1 MAKTFL
7 ISTTGAGTTT
17 IDDLGGRAF
26 LHPIVSL
33 DLTEEYTLEEIRD
46 SDDLKA
52 AIVAGD
58 LTAVF
63 DTAAIT
69 DATTFDNHLVDF
81 DRVQTITNTTDI
93 SNNAA
98 AIALLQDGG
107 GRLGEVLDYVD
118 NTAVPPTEVLGDRY
132 ILDDTGA
139 SNAAWDG
146 AAALDLVEFDGAVWV
161 VKAVESGNETF
172 VAAES
177 QDRMFVDDGSP
188 AWEARPTSITQ
199 TAVQVPYTPTTA
211 ADWDVVP
218 TEVGGALDEAASR
231 IEDLENAT
239 PPASKKTYTYSAG
252 DDGNLNGSRDLRR
265 TGSVTTNIT
274 PFIVPITG
282 TIWGITVA
290 SKQGVNLTY
299 NVEIY
304 VNGSSVHTEN
314 VVAADKSFDNALA
327 LAVTAGDEV
336 RIRFTKLA
344 ANVADLGVEVY
355 GIEA

>member
-7 ISTTGAGTTT
+7 ISTVAAGTVV
-17 IDDLGGRAF
+17 IDDLGARGF
-26 LHPIVSL
+26 LHPTTNF
-33 DLTEEYTLEEIRD
+33 DLTSEYTLEEIRD
-46 SDDLKA
+46 SEDLKA

-58 LTAVF
+58 LTGDF
-63 DTAAIT
+63 DGAAIT
-69 DATTFDNHLVDF
+69 DATTFDNYLIDF
-81 DRVQTITNTTDI
+81 DRVQTITNTGDI
-93 SNNAA
+93 STNAA

-132 ILDDTGA
+132 IIDDTGA

-146 AAALDLVEFDGAVWV
+146 AAALSLVEFDGAVWV
-161 VKAVESGNETF
+161 VKAVVSGN
-172 VAAES
+172 VAYVIGES
-177 QDRMFVDDGSP
+177 QDRVFVDDGSP
-188 AWEARPTSITQ
+188 AWEARTGAFNQ
-199 TAVQVPYTPTTA
+199 TAVQVPYTPGTPT
-211 ADWDVVP
+211 DWDVVP
-218 TEVGGALDEAASR
+218 TEVKGALDEAASR
-231 IEDLENAT
+231 IEDLENVT
-239 PPASKKTYTYSAG
+239 SPAKKTYTYSAG

-265 TGSVTTNIT
+265 TGSITTNIT

-344 ANVADLGVEVY
+344 ANISDLGVEIY